1 MSFLHTIHAL
11 AAAASEHGHGT
22 LSAAEVMESF
32 NRPRGAAGL
41 SGWAEMALVIGS
53 AVIFFGYIIYKVRP
67 SVAGGL
73 RLRRMKI
80 EEQLAEAEKKAAEA
94 EARAAEYKDKL
105 AHLEEEVQRIAD
117 NYKAEAE
124 REAKRMEEETEAAIA
139 RLARDSDNTIHQEI
153 LKAEQRIHEAAVQTT
168 LAAAEQLLRERTTDA
183 DQRRLADQYI
193 KQLNEERAPSA

>member
-1 MSFLHTIHAL
+1 MPVLSTIHAL
-11 AAAASEHGHGT
+11 LVASSEGHGHGT
-22 LSAAEVMESF
+22 QVLTIESVKWGEVGAVILSA
-32 NRPRGAAGL
+32 
-41 SGWAEMALVIGS
+41 I
-53 AVIFFGYIIYKVRP
+53 IFFGFIAYKVRP
-67 SVAGGL
+67 AVRDGL
-73 RLRRMKI
+73 LKRRSTL
-80 EEQLAEAEKKAAEA
+80 EEQLQEAQKKAAEA
-94 EARAAEYKDKL
+94 QARAEEYRDKL

-124 REAKRMEEETEAAIA
+124 REATRMEQETEAAIA
-139 RLARDSDNTIHQEI
+139 RLARESDNTIRQEI